1 MADDITYASSH
12 AGICVSD
19 IDRSMR
25 FYCEGLGFQPAERYD
40 LDSSQMPGLD
50 RSLEVEG
57 PLTVISQMI
66 VSGGMKV
73 ELLAYPGR
81 AAEGTPSTSRGLLGL
96 THLSFNVDRVDSA
109 AARLVEFGGTIHE
122 ETRSD
127 AGNVLLCLTDPDGT
141 RIELM
146 GGAG

>member
-1 MADDITYASSH
+1 MTYASSH
-12 AGICVSD
+12 VGICVSD

-25 FYCEGLGFQPAERYD
+25 FYCEGLGFEPAERYD
-40 LDSSQMPGLD
+40 LDSTQMPGLD

-57 PLTVISQMI
+57 PVTVISQMI
-66 VSGGMKV
+66 QSGGMKV
-73 ELLAYPGR
+73 ELLNYPGR
-81 AAEGTPSTSRGLLGL
+81 PAQGSPSTSRGLLGL
-96 THLSFNVDRVDSA
+96 THLSFNVEKVDSA
-109 AARLVEFGGTIHE
+109 AARLVEFGATILD

-127 AGNVLLCLTDPDGT
+127 AGIVLLFLTDPDGT

>member
-1 MADDITYASSH
+1 MADDSTYASSH
-12 AGICVSD
+12 VGICVSD

-25 FYCEGLGFQPAERYD
+25 FYCEGLGFEPAERYE
-40 LDSSQMPGLD
+40 LDSDEMPGLD

-57 PLTVISQMI
+57 PIKVISQMLQ
-66 VSGGMKV
+66 SGPMKV

-81 AAEGTPSTSRGLLGL
+81 SAQGTPSESRGKLGL
-96 THLSFNVDRVDSA
+96 THLSFNVEKVDSA
-109 AARLVEFGGTIHE
+109 AARLVLHGGSILE
-122 ETRSD
+122 QTRSD
-127 AGNVLLCLTDPDGT
+127 AGIVLLFLTDPDGT

>member
-1 MADDITYASSH
+1 MTYASSH
-12 AGICVSD
+12 VGICVAD
-19 IDRSMR
+19 IDRSIR
-25 FYCEGLGFQPAERYD
+25 FYCEGLGFELAERYD

-57 PLTVISQMI
+57 PLEVTSQMI
-66 VSGGMKV
+66 TSGGMKV

-81 AAEGTPSTSRGLLGL
+81 PPQGTPSASRGLLGL
-96 THLSFNVDRVDSA
+96 THLSFNVEKVDSA
-109 AARLVEFGGTIHE
+109 AARLVTFGGTILE
-122 ETRSD
+122 DTRSD
-127 AGNVLLCLTDPDGT
+127 AGIVLLFLADPDGT